1 MSIRT
6 LILIGIGTFT
16 LGVLMQP
23 IIFPKPPQTKTFVP
37 EGRADKV
44 QNPSEKMRIPEIQP
58 LPQFVP
64 PSEHVQVDPNTLQD
78 LQQHKLS
85 LPVQGVQVGNVRNSF
100 SEMRGDHIH
109 EAVDIIAP
117 RDTPVVAVED
127 GKIAKLFFSV
137 RGGNTIYHF
146 DPTETYCYY
155 YAHLD
160 RYASNIREG
169 QYIKRGQIIGY
180 VGISGNAPKDTPH
193 LHFAIFKLNADKRWW
208 QGTPIDP
215 YPLLNHRGSEE

>member
-6 LILIGIGTFT
+6 LILVGVGTFI

-23 IIFPKPPQTKTFVP
+23 VIFPKPPQKRTFVP
-37 EGRADKV
+37 EGHADKV
-44 QNPSEKMRIPEIQP
+44 QNPSEKLRIPEIQP

-64 PSEHVQVDPNTLQD
+64 QTENVQVDPNTLQD

-85 LPVQGVQVGNVRNSF
+85 LPVQGVQIGNMRNSF

-109 EAVDIIAP
+109 EAVDILAP

-146 DPTETYCYY
+146 DPTRNLLLLLCPSGSICF
-155 YAHLD
+155 
-160 RYASNIREG
+160 RYPRRSI
-169 QYIKRGQIIGY
+169 
-180 VGISGNAPKDTPH
+180 H
-193 LHFAIFKLNADKRWW
+193 
-208 QGTPIDP
+208 
-215 YPLLNHRGSEE
+215 

>member
-1 MSIRT
+1 MSFRT
-6 LILIGIGTFT
+6 LFLVGVSTFIM
-16 LGVLMQP
+16 GVLMQP
-23 IIFPKPPQTKTFVP
+23 VIFPKPPQVRTFVP

-44 QNPSEKMRIPEIQP
+44 QNPTEKLRIPEIQP

-64 PSEHVQVDPNTLQD
+64 QTEHVQVDPKTLQD

-85 LPVQGVQVGNVRNSF
+85 LPVQGVQIGNVRNSF

-109 EAVDIIAP
+109 EAVDILAP

-160 RYASNIREG
+160 RYASDIREG

-180 VGISGNAPKDTPH
+180 VGTSGNAPKDTPH

-215 YPLLNHRGSEE
+215 YPLLTNR